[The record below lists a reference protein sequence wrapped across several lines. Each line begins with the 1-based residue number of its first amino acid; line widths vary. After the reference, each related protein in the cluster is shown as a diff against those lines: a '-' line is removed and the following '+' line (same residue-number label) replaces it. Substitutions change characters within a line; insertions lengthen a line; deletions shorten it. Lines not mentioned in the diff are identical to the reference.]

1 MKNSTLART
10 LALLFANMPLVLLLI
25 AIYAIACGVAT
36 FIESAQGS
44 LVARASVYGTWWFE
58 MLHIWL
64 LLSLVG
70 CFLTSKS
77 WQRKKYASLALHF
90 SFILIIFGA
99 GVTRYMG
106 FEGTMPIKNEQSSNR
121 IYSSEPYL
129 IIQAFDKS
137 TQQFQGVEIEMIAP
151 ARKYYILNLF
161 DKEFLLK
168 FGALEH
174 KESEFGMPYTTLE
187 LEILESKEKL
197 ALSDKLFGVGKE
209 EWENATKLEIIQSQ
223 LGDIPEQIHTEI
235 GEKVFI
241 IGWGSKII
249 ALPFKIYLD
258 KFVLDR
264 YPGSQMPSSY
274 ASFVKVE
281 DSANNT
287 QKEAK
292 IFMNNVLDY
301 GGYRFFQSSYFPD
314 ESGTI
319 LSVNNDPGKLPTYI
333 GYALLMLSCIWLLF
347 DKNSRF
353 SALARFVKSKSS
365 LVCASALL
373 CLSLLPQTTYAQ
385 NAPDSQNAQREQS
398 TQNIQSQQASQ
409 DSNHHSQ
416 KPTQEEV
423 AQFIELIKKNS
434 KAFSEDFG
442 KVLMQ
447 DFDGRI
453 KPLDTIAADYIH
465 KMTGK
470 DHFLG
475 LSNTQLFLAILITP
489 EYFRE
494 VKLLKSKSPE
504 LRELLGN
511 DPKKAYIAPID
522 AYLPDGTYILANYVE
537 HANQKPLK
545 EQNTFDKDV
554 IEFNEKLYVFGL
566 IYSTKALR
574 VLPDAKENVQDWYD
588 VDSVIVK
595 AMMEKDNATY
605 ARVYKIAES
614 LSRGFLLG
622 VEQNNWELAYKGLEL
637 LQEYQ
642 KEYGSDLLISP
653 NRIKAEI
660 WLNKT
665 RPFERLTFPYLI
677 FGFGLFIITLI
688 AILRNKA
695 VNKKFNLT
703 FYTLIALCF
712 ILHSIGLVVRWYV
725 SGHAPWSN
733 AYESMLYI
741 AWAAALSG
749 VVFFRKSSLALCSAS
764 FLAGITL
771 FVANLGDMNPQIGNL
786 VPVLKSYWLNIHV
799 SVITASY
806 GFLGLCFVLGIITL
820 VLFTFRSSK
829 RNNIEDSIL
838 SLSAINE
845 MSMLF
850 GLFLLT
856 AGNFLGAI
864 WANESWGRYWGW
876 DPKETWALI
885 SIGVYAI
892 ILHLRFCGFKNMPL
906 IFASASVL
914 GFFSVLMTYFG
925 VNYFLVGMHSYAQ
938 GEAASIPGYIYIMV
952 ACVVALI
959 ALAIFKNKN
968 APLEIKL

>member
-1 MKNSTLART
+1 MKNSTLTRV

-64 LLSLVG
+64 LLSLIG

-99 GVTRYMG
+99 GVTRYAG

-129 IIQAFDKS
+129 IIQAFDKN

-161 DKEFLLK
+161 DEEFLLK

-174 KESEFGMPYTTLE
+174 KESEFGMPYTSLE
-187 LEILESKEKL
+187 LEILESKQKL
-197 ALSDKLFGVGKE
+197 SLSDKLFGVGKE
-209 EWENATKLEIIQSQ
+209 KWEDATKLEIIQSQ

-241 IGWGSKII
+241 IGWGSKVI

-287 QKEAK
+287 QKEAV

-365 LVCASALL
+365 LACASALL
-373 CLSLLPQTTYAQ
+373 CLSLLPQNAYAQ
-385 NAPDSQNAQREQS
+385 ATQAPQNAQNTES
-398 TQNIQSQQASQ
+398 TQAQQAPQ
-409 DSNHHSQ
+409 DSNHQFTQ

-423 AQFIELIKKNS
+423 EQFIELVKKNS

-442 KVLMQ
+442 KILMQ

-475 LSNTQLFLAILITP
+475 LSNTQLFLAILVTP
-489 EYFRE
+489 EYFKE

-537 HANQKPLK
+537 RANQKPLK

-574 VLPDAKENVQDWYD
+574 VLPDTKEDVQDWHD
-588 VDSVIVK
+588 FDSVIIK
-595 AMMEKDNATY
+595 AMMQKDDATY

-614 LSRGFLLG
+614 ISRGFSLG
-622 VEQNNWELAYKGLEL
+622 VTQNNWDLAYKGLEL

-642 KEYGSDLLISP
+642 KEHGSDLLISP
-653 NRIKAEI
+653 GRIKAEI

-665 RPFERLTFPYLI
+665 RPFERLTFPYLL
-677 FGFGLFIITLI
+677 FGFGLFIVALI

-695 VNKKFNLT
+695 VSKKLNLA
-703 FYTLIALCF
+703 FYALIALCF
-712 ILHSIGLVVRWYV
+712 VLHSAGLVIRWYV

-820 VLFTFRSSK
+820 VLFTLRSPK
-829 RNNIEDSIL
+829 RKNIEDSIL

-845 MSMLF
+845 MSMLL

-938 GEAASIPGYIYIMV
+938 GEAASVPWYIYAMV

-959 ALAIFKNKN
+959 ALAVFKNKN
-968 APLEIKL
+968 TPLELKL